1 MAVTL
6 INSISSIPG
15 SPTAGDIVRF
25 SAAITAGIP
34 STVKKANG
42 TTRETAI
49 VVGSEYRY
57 IGTNWL
63 KIGGDEIVTTPL
75 KDATVLASSEFEDMI
90 MGAVHNSQNSGRLRQ
105 FGASLLHQALQVA
118 NPLGLTIEDI
128 DIFSR
133 DYGSELWIPNAPV
146 LGTAIDLDIKEGTTR
161 HSFADD
167 YFAYSIVFTNQQTN
181 DSSKRIANAF
191 MTQAQLDLE
200 LPTDYQATVGSFIS
214 LGISSGGAIDFRKL
228 SDTSIAFRS
237 ISTSDYLHKII
248 GHKFTVELETP

>member
-90 MGAVHNSQNSGRLRQ
+90 MGAVHNDQNSGRLRQ
-105 FGASLLHQALQVA
+105 FGASLLHQALQAA
-118 NPLGLTIEDI
+118 NPLELTIETDVIFAQDI
-128 DIFSR
+128 ATAGTYNLSIESGSTRYSFVDYQLLVIEIATSQTVNPTTSMILAKEWNDVYDSSR
-133 DYGSELWIPNAPV
+133 QV
-146 LGTAIDLDIKEGTTR
+146 LISTGTAQVSTYK
-161 HSFADD
+161 
-167 YFAYSIVFTNQQTN
+167 V
-181 DSSKRIANAF
+181 
-191 MTQAQLDLE
+191 
-200 LPTDYQATVGSFIS
+200 
-214 LGISSGGAIDFRKL
+214 
-228 SDTSIAFRS
+228 SDTSFYSSVHNNVSVQRIVG
-237 ISTSDYLHKII
+237 LKIN
-248 GHKFTVELETP
+248 FALETP